1 MGKRRKPESEKTLV
15 YGALYMDVGE
25 SYESAVSQID
35 DGIAK
40 ASVPHARI
48 LLAFDIVATP
58 AQISSG
64 RARKWGQHILDYCDQ
79 HYPQLGARVV
89 GITDDPKRRLFRD
102 TLITRRLTGNEI
114 DDVHLIEME

>member
-1 MGKRRKPESEKTLV
+1 MGKRKEVKTEKSLV

-25 SYESAVSQID
+25 SYESAESQID

-40 ASVPHARI
+40 ASVPHSKI
-48 LLAFDIVATP
+48 LLAFDIIATP

-64 RARKWGQHILDYCDQ
+64 RAREWGQHVLDYCDQ
-79 HYPQLGARVV
+79 RYPQLGARVV
-89 GITDDPKRRLFRD
+89 GITDDDKRRLFRD

-114 DDVHLIEME
+114 DNVHLIEME